1 LARIAATAEEQGFAK
16 LSVMDHMWQ
25 ISRRSVQRS

>member
-1 LARIAATAEEQGFAK
+1 LARIAEEQGFAK

-25 ISRRSVQRS
+25 IGRRSVQRS